1 MGRREAKEVPRV
13 ASDAAAYIG
22 KRIAEQRG
30 LAGFTQ
36 DQLAVAAS
44 IDSSNLR
51 AYESGRS
58 MPNIRL
64 LVRIATALGIEPGV
78 FLRGLTPEVFG
89 DAVESAR
96 RAG

>member
-1 MGRREAKEVPRV
+1 VPRV

-22 KRIAEQRG
+22 KRIAEQRA

-36 DQLAVAAS
+36 DQLAVAAN

-58 MPNIRL
+58 LPNIRL
-64 LVRIATALGIEPGV
+64 LVRIATALSVEPGV
-78 FLRGLTPEVFG
+78 FLNGLTPEIFG
-89 DAVESAR
+89 DSVEPAQR
-96 RAG
+96 KAG